1 MIEQLDELSNW
12 QKIGASI
19 AFITLAMLITKYL
32 ILRPWRSIVIKSKV
46 EWDDKMYAPVSNR
59 IRAFVL
65 ITGIHLSVSWIYG
78 SDEELMKDLS
88 PFFTLIYVI
97 ITCSM
102 ASVAVAHLGP
112 ILIDRFTEKSSITV
126 SGGNPLITFF
136 VRMIIWFIGIY
147 SILLLLN
154 VELFGLMASFAVF
167 SIIIGLAIQQT
178 LGNIINSFMLGMDR
192 PFEVGD
198 RIEVEGVIGSVVSVG
213 ILSTKV
219 LTMGET
225 LVVIPNNKLI
235 QSTVINHARGG
246 GDGKA
251 RRISVLIDIGVDYN
265 ESTDHVKY
273 SLLSVA
279 RECPFG
285 KGDPEPGV
293 LLIELGEH
301 SKVFRLYF
309 WLDDYSEE
317 WVARDWLLR
326 AIDERFVEEGIKIP
340 YPIVELQG
348 SMDDQKDD
356 ELVEQR
362 EFQKSARQRIA
373 RINMTREEKKLREE
387 RQNAKDELEWINK
400 RLKRADLSN
409 RDRTSLE
416 RDARELERALTVF
429 GADDD

>member
-1 MIEQLDELSNW
+1 MIEKLDGLGNW
-12 QKIGASI
+12 TKIGVSI
-19 AFITLAMLITKYL
+19 AFVFLALMITKYL

-46 EWDDKMYAPVSNR
+46 EWDDKMYAPISNR

-65 ITGIHLSVSWIYG
+65 ITGIQLSVSWVYG

-88 PFFTLIYVI
+88 PFFTLLYVI
-97 ITCSM
+97 ITCSI

-112 ILIDRFTEKSSITV
+112 VLIERFTEKSSITV

-136 VRMIIWFIGIY
+136 ARMVIWFIGIY

-154 VELFGLMASFAVF
+154 VELFGLVASFAVF

-198 RIEVEGVIGSVVSVG
+198 RIEVEGIIGSVVSVG

-225 LVVIPNNKLI
+225 LVVIPNNKLV

-273 SLLSVA
+273 SILSVA

-348 SMDDQKDD
+348 SLDDQKDD
-356 ELVEQR
+356 ELIEQR

-387 RQNAKDELEWINK
+387 RQNAKDELEWIAK

-409 RDRTSLE
+409 RDRASLE

>member
-1 MIEQLDELSNW
+1 MIEKLDDLGNWTKFGLS
-12 QKIGASI
+12 IV
-19 AFITLAMLITKYL
+19 FVFLALMITKYL
-32 ILRPWRSIVIKSKV
+32 VLRPWRSIVIKSKV

-59 IRAFVL
+59 IRVFVL
-65 ITGIHLSVSWIYG
+65 ITGIQLSVNWIYG
-78 SDEELMKDLS
+78 SDKELMKDLS
-88 PFFTLIYVI
+88 PFFTLLYVI
-97 ITCSM
+97 ITCSV

-112 ILIDRFTEKSSITV
+112 VLIERFTEKSTITV

-136 VRMIIWFIGIY
+136 ARMVIWFIGIY

-154 VELFGLMASFAVF
+154 VELFGLIASFAVF

-317 WVARDWLLR
+317 WVAKDWLLR

-348 SMDDQKDD
+348 SIDEQKDD
-356 ELVEQR
+356 ELIEQR
-362 EFQKSARQRIA
+362 DLQKSARQRIA

-387 RQNAKDELEWINK
+387 RQNAKDELEWIAK
-400 RLKRADLSN
+400 RLKRADLSK
-409 RDRTSLE
+409 RDRASLE